1 MTPSPQ
7 PPSRIGERGLFG
19 ERAVELAGFASSL
32 LGWRPGEFWAA
43 TPIEFATALGLGGRD
58 SEAMDRAAMDRLLA
72 QFPDN
77 REK

>member
-32 LGWRPGEFWAA
+32 LGWRPGEFWTA
-43 TPIEFATALGLGGRD
+43 TPTEFATALGLDEHDGD
-58 SEAMDRAAMDRLLA
+58 AMDRAAMDRLVA

-77 REK
+77 RES